1 MKRNKALWILLCL
14 GATAYIALGLSK
26 ISFNV
31 DILRLLPSQ
40 LHQVEGLSLF
50 LRNFAL
56 PNELII
62 TIDASDAE
70 SASTSADRVSE
81 ALSSNPSLVR
91 RVIDAPPWE
100 KNPATLAE
108 CLSFLLIN
116 QSSEKTDG
124 LIASL
129 GPAQAEET
137 LKTTLQDLTD
147 SISPRDMALLSWDPY
162 RLSSSLMENS
172 ALSSSQRSAFSSP
185 DGRFRVVYVES
196 PKTFSN
202 YKETAEWIKKISGVA
217 TAAVVGKDVQL
228 GFTGEP
234 AFVAE
239 ISTGMQ
245 WDMVTSAV
253 TTMALITFLF
263 WICYREISPLRWL
276 LLLLQ
281 LIFLVSLATAG
292 LFLNQLT
299 AIGAGFASVMIGL
312 SVDYGY
318 FIYQQSLRH
327 SGSVRELQWKCLRN
341 ILWTSSTTAAAFF
354 SLNLSSLPGLSQL
367 GNMVGIGVCVGVI
380 VMLGVFT
387 PLCIKF
393 RSSGRPLPSSKVD
406 RLFSSP
412 RFIKFGELIAITM
425 VIVCLSALIL
435 KGFPHA
441 DFSPSTLRPKNSQS
455 HHALEQ
461 LSNNLGVQKGEL
473 NLVVTG
479 RDETEVL
486 IRLQKTQKQLEEGKR
501 DGKIRSFISPLGLWP
516 DSANQQRNL
525 SSLGSLEKDLPRLK
539 SSLFNAGFN
548 ECAFSFTSDVL
559 GQIAAWRTI
568 TPPIWPS
575 NPTSQWILQR
585 LARHTDGS
593 FMALGIVEPV
603 PGFERFLVEEF
614 SSDGVYLVSWETL
627 SKELEQLLPKEIM
640 LVSLGLIFGIL
651 VVLAFGL
658 RSIKSLGL
666 FIATTLLVLLCLTG
680 AMSLLGMTWGLLNLA
695 AVLLLLGT
703 GTDYSI
709 LFLLALRR
717 NGGDISGAYNELGL
731 VIFLCCTS
739 AAVGFG
745 SLAWA
750 SNLGL
755 AALGKTCSLG
765 LLIDGVIS
773 LFLLPR
779 LWRSLLQKRR
789 PEVTS

>member
-14 GATAYIALGLSK
+14 GATAYIALGLSR

-70 SASTSADRVSE
+70 TASTSADRVSE
-81 ALSSNPSLVR
+81 ALSRNPSLVR

-129 GPAQAEET
+129 APARAEET

-196 PKTFSN
+196 PNTFSN
-202 YKETAEWIKKISGVA
+202 YKETAEWLKRISGVV

-276 LLLLQ
+276 ILLLQ

-327 SGSVRELQWKCLRN
+327 SGSVPELQWKCLRN

-393 RSSGRPLPSSKVD
+393 RRSGRSLPSSKVD
-406 RLFSSP
+406 QLFSSS
-412 RFIKFGELIAITM
+412 RFIKCGELIAITI
-425 VIVCLSALIL
+425 VIVCLGALIL
-435 KGFPHA
+435 KGSPHA
-441 DFSPSTLRPKNSQS
+441 DFSPSTLRPKNSPS

-461 LSNNLGVQKGEL
+461 LSKNLGVQKGEL
-473 NLVVTG
+473 NLLVTG

-486 IRLQKTQKQLEEGKR
+486 IRLQKTQKLLEEVKR

-516 DSANQQRNL
+516 DSVNQQRNL
-525 SSLGSLEKDLPRLK
+525 SSLGTLERDLPRLK

-548 ECAFSFTSDVL
+548 EGAFSFTSDVL

-585 LARHTDGS
+585 LARHTNGS

-603 PGFERFLVEEF
+603 PGFERSLAEEF
-614 SSDGVYLVSWETL
+614 GSDGVYLVSWETL

-640 LVSLGLIFGIL
+640 LVSLGLISGIL
-651 VVLAFGL
+651 VILAFGL
-658 RSIKSLGL
+658 RSIKALGI
-666 FIATTLLVLLCLTG
+666 FIATTLVVLLCLAG

-709 LFLLALRR
+709 LFLLSLRR
-717 NGGDISGAYNELGL
+717 NGGDISAAYNELGL

-765 LLIDGVIS
+765 LLIDGVLS

-779 LWRSLLQKRR
+779 LWRPLFTEKK
-789 PEVTS
+789 V

>member
-14 GATAYIALGLSK
+14 GATTYIALGLSR

-70 SASTSADRVSE
+70 TASAAADGVSE
-81 ALSSNPSLVR
+81 ALSSNPSLVS
-91 RVIDAPPWE
+91 RVVDTPPWE

-124 LIASL
+124 LVASL

-137 LKTTLQDLTD
+137 LKTTLHDLTD

-162 RLSSSLMENS
+162 RLSSSLIENS

-185 DGRFRVVYVES
+185 DGRFRLVYVES
-196 PKTFSN
+196 PKRLSN
-202 YKETAEWIKKISGVA
+202 YKETAEWLKKIRRVA

-253 TTMALITFLF
+253 TTMVLITFLF

-327 SGSVRELQWKCLRN
+327 SGSVPELQWKCLRN

-406 RLFSSP
+406 QLFSSS
-412 RFIKFGELIAITM
+412 RFIKLGELVAITM
-425 VIVCLSALIL
+425 VIVCLGALIL

-461 LSNNLGVQKGEL
+461 LSKNLGVQKGEL

-486 IRLQKTQKQLEEGKR
+486 IRLQKTQKHLEEVKR

-539 SSLFNAGFN
+539 GSLFNAGFN
-548 ECAFSFTSDVL
+548 EDAFSFTSDVL
-559 GQIAAWRTI
+559 GQIAAWQTI

-585 LARHTDGS
+585 LARHTNGS
-593 FMALGIVEPV
+593 FMALGIVEPD
-603 PGFERFLVEEF
+603 PGFERSLVEEF

-627 SKELEQLLPKEIM
+627 SKELEQLLPKEII
-640 LVSLGLIFGIL
+640 LVSLGLISGIL
-651 VVLAFGL
+651 VILAFGL
-658 RSIKSLGL
+658 RSIKALGL

-717 NGGDISGAYNELGL
+717 NGGDISAAYNELGL

-773 LFLLPR
+773 LFLMPR
-779 LWRSLLQKRR
+779 LWRSLFTEKK
-789 PEVTS
+789 V

>member
-1 MKRNKALWILLCL
+1 MKRNNALWILLCL
-14 GATAYIALGLSK
+14 GATAYIALGLSR

-62 TIDASDAE
+62 TIDASDPE
-70 SASTSADRVSE
+70 TASNSADRVSA
-81 ALSSNPSLVR
+81 ALSNCPGLVR

-100 KNPATLAE
+100 KNPATLVE
-108 CLSFLLIN
+108 FLSFLLIN

-124 LIASL
+124 LIACL
-129 GPAQAEET
+129 GPDRAQET
-137 LKTTLQDLTD
+137 LKTTLQDLSD

-196 PKTFSN
+196 PESFSN
-202 YKETAEWIKKISGVA
+202 YKKTAEWLKKIRGVA
-217 TAAVVGKDVQL
+217 TLAVVGRDVRL

-234 AFVAE
+234 AFIAE

-245 WDMVTSAV
+245 WDMITSAI

-263 WICYREISPLRWL
+263 WFCYREISPLRWL

-281 LIFLVSLATAG
+281 LIFLISLATAG

-327 SGSVRELQWKCLRN
+327 SGGVRELQWKCLRN

-380 VMLGVFT
+380 VMLGLFA
-387 PLCIKF
+387 PLCMKS
-393 RSSGRPLPSSKVD
+393 RSSVRTLTSSNID
-406 RLFSSP
+406 HLCSSS
-412 RFIKFGELIAITM
+412 RFIRFGELMAITM
-425 VIVCLSALIL
+425 VIVCLSALIM

-455 HHALEQ
+455 HHALEH
-461 LSNNLGVQKGEL
+461 LSNNLGVKKGEL
-473 NLVVTG
+473 NLLVTG
-479 RDETEVL
+479 KDESEVL
-486 IRLQKTQKQLEEGKR
+486 IRLQKTQKHLEDAKR

-516 DSANQQRNL
+516 DLAHQQRNL
-525 SSLGSLEKDLPRLK
+525 ASLGTLERDLPRLR

-548 ECAFSFTSDVL
+548 ENAFSFTSDVL
-559 GQIAAWRTI
+559 GQIAAWQRI

-585 LARHTDGS
+585 LARHTNGNL
-593 FMALGIVEPV
+593 MALGIVEPI
-603 PGFERFLVEEF
+603 PGSERFLVDEF

-627 SKELEQLLPKEIM
+627 SKELEQLLPKEII

-651 VVLAFGL
+651 VILAFGL
-658 RSIKSLGL
+658 RSIKALVL

-680 AMSLLGMTWGLLNLA
+680 AMTLLGMTWGLLNLA

-709 LFLLALRR
+709 LLLLALRR
-717 NGGDISGAYNELGL
+717 NGGDISATYRELGL
-731 VIFLCCTS
+731 VIFLCCSS

-755 AALGKTCSLG
+755 AALGKTCALG

-779 LWRSLLQKRR
+779 LWRSLFTEKK
-789 PEVTS
+789 T

>member
-1 MKRNKALWILLCL
+1 MRRNKALWILLFL
-14 GATAYIALGLSK
+14 GVAAYIALGLSR

-40 LHQVEGLSLF
+40 LHQVEGLALF
-50 LRNFAL
+50 LKNFAL

-62 TIDASDAE
+62 TVKASDAE
-70 SASTSADRVSE
+70 TADSSVERISESLSNNPGLVARV
-81 ALSSNPSLVR
+81 V
-91 RVIDAPPWE
+91 DAPPWE

-108 CLSFLLIN
+108 FLSFLLIN
-116 QSSEKTDG
+116 QSSEKTDA
-124 LIASL
+124 LLASI
-129 GPAQAEET
+129 GPAHAEGT

-147 SISPRDMALLSWDPY
+147 LISPRDMAVLSWDPY
-162 RLSSSLMENS
+162 QLSTSLMQNS
-172 ALSSSQRSAFSSP
+172 ALCSSQRSAFSSS

-202 YKETAEWIKKISGVA
+202 YKETAEWIKKIREV
-217 TAAVVGKDVQL
+217 TAASVLGMDVSL

-253 TTMALITFLF
+253 TTLALITFLF
-263 WICYREISPLRWL
+263 WICYRAISPLRWL

-281 LIFLVSLATAG
+281 LIFLISLATAG

-327 SGSVRELQWKCLRN
+327 SGNVRELQWKCLRN
-341 ILWTSSTTAAAFF
+341 ILLTSSTTAAAFF

-393 RSSGRPLPSSKVD
+393 RSSGRPQPSL
-406 RLFSSP
+406 RGHHLFSSSQ
-412 RFIKFGELIAITM
+412 FIKFGELIAVVM
-425 VIVCLSALIL
+425 VIICLGALIL
-435 KGFPHA
+435 KGFPHT
-441 DFSPSTLRPKNSQS
+441 DFSLSALRPKNSQS
-455 HHALEQ
+455 HQALEQ
-461 LSNNLGVQKGEL
+461 LSNHLGVQKGEL
-473 NLVVTG
+473 NLVITG
-479 RDETEVL
+479 RDATEVL
-486 IRLQKTQKQLEEGKR
+486 IRLQKTQQLLEEAKK

-525 SSLGSLEKDLPRLK
+525 LSLGSLEKDLPRLK
-539 SSLFNAGFN
+539 NSLLKAGFK
-548 ECAFSFTSDVL
+548 EEAFSFTSDVL
-559 GQIAAWRTI
+559 GQIAKWHTM

-585 LARHTDGS
+585 LALHTNGN
-593 FMALGIVEPV
+593 FMALGIVDPV
-603 PGFERFLVEEF
+603 TGFERSLVEEI
-614 SSDGVYLVSWETL
+614 SSDGVYLVSWENL

-640 LVSLGLIFGIL
+640 LVSLGLISGIL
-651 VVLAFGL
+651 VILAFGL
-658 RSIKSLGL
+658 RSLKSVCL
-666 FIATTLLVLLCLTG
+666 FIVTTLLVLLCLAG

-709 LFLLALRR
+709 LLLLALRR
-717 NGGDISGAYNELGL
+717 NGGDISAAHKDLGL

-739 AAVGFG
+739 AAIGFG

-779 LWRSLLQKRR
+779 VWRWLF
-789 PEVTS
+789 PEKKA